1 MQPDEDITLAA
12 VRLIERHG
20 AAAAEQAR
28 ARAEQA
34 SRAGDLRLADLAWRV
49 LSEVERRLADVP
61 AR

>member
-1 MQPDEDITLAA
+1 MQPDEDITQAA
-12 VRLIERHG
+12 MRLIERHG

-28 ARAEQA
+28 VRAEQA

-49 LSEVERRLADVP
+49 LSEVERRLAAVP